1 MGQPRASKGGEGN
14 EDKGDLATVGW
25 GVRRPGQKAAACTKR
40 VHNSFAQFLATAG
53 GILQVRYR
61 QLVVS
66 ALLGW
71 VGTLTAFAGAVHANP
86 LHNDPIVREA
96 YQHFYVL
103 DYPACVALLEKVQ
116 AVHPG
121 DPGPTAMLLE
131 ARVFEE
137 LYRQDLLDTTFYAN
151 DGFLTGRH
159 PTPEDPARRDLI
171 FSLADQAVRE
181 ADARLSK
188 NPRDVD
194 ALYARGWAKSLRSS
208 YMAMVQRSFN
218 AAFHLALQAHSDE
231 AKVLEIDPD
240 YVDAKLVVGTYQYVI
255 GALPWGFK
263 LLFGF
268 AGITGSK
275 SRGMETLRDDFTRGP
290 MTSIEAGTVIAL
302 FLRRESQ
309 YREAINVV
317 RTLESKY
324 PHDFLFCL
332 EEANL
337 RKDAGEGMGA
347 VTAYQTLV
355 SDAAK
360 PGYFPSAHLEL
371 AYFGLGE
378 ALRGQR
384 HFAEAAKA
392 YEEAAWSPGAGA
404 ELKRR
409 SLVAAGK
416 ARDLNGERSLAV
428 KDYQAAIANGS
439 DTTQGDIARKLLKSP
454 YREY

>member
-1 MGQPRASKGGEGN
+1 MGR
-14 EDKGDLATVGW
+14 LIRYVATVSAFALLAISSGF
-25 GVRRPGQKAAACTKR
+25 AAPID
-40 VHNSFAQFLATAG
+40 S
-53 GILQVRYR
+53 
-61 QLVVS
+61 S
-66 ALLGW
+66 ALS
-71 VGTLTAFAGAVHANP
+71 H
-86 LHNDPIVREA
+86 DPTVREA

-103 DYPACVALLEKVQ
+103 DFPACESLLEKVQ
-116 AVHPG
+116 QAHPG
-121 DPGPTAMLLE
+121 DPDATAMQLQ

-151 DGFLTGRH
+151 DGFLTGKH
-159 PTPEDPARRDLI
+159 PTPEDPAKRDQI
-171 FSLADQAVRE
+171 FSLEEQVERE
-181 ADARLSK
+181 SAARLAK
-188 NPRDVD
+188 NARDVD
-194 ALYARGWAKSLRSS
+194 ALYARGWARSLRSS
-208 YMAMVQRSFN
+208 YVAMVERNFSP
-218 AAFHLALQAHSDE
+218 AFHMALQAHSDE
-231 AKVLEIDPD
+231 AKVLQIDPN

-275 SRGMETLRDDFTRGP
+275 SKGMELLHDDFARGP
-290 MTSIEAGTVIAL
+290 MTSTEAGTVIAL

-309 YREAINVV
+309 YKEAIQVV
-317 RTLESKY
+317 RAMKAKY

-337 RKDAGEGMGA
+337 RKDAGEGMAA
-347 VTAYQTLV
+347 VAAYQSLLK
-355 SDAAK
+355 DAAT
-360 PGYFPSAHLEL
+360 PGFFPLAHMEL

-384 HFAEAAKA
+384 HFSEAAQA
-392 YEEAAWSPGAGA
+392 YEQAAWTPGSGA

-416 ARDLNGERSLAV
+416 ARDLNNERALAV

-439 DTTQGDIARKLLKSP
+439 DTTQGDIARKYLKTP
-454 YREY
+454 YHE

>member
-1 MGQPRASKGGEGN
+1 MSGGS
-14 EDKGDLATVGW
+14 L
-25 GVRRPGQKAAACTKR
+25 
-40 VHNSFAQFLATAG
+40 QF
-53 GILQVRYR
+53 RFR
-61 QLVVS
+61 QLAVAAVLAWAEVLQ
-66 ALLGW
+66 AL
-71 VGTLTAFAGAVHANP
+71 AGEVHASP
-86 LHNDPIVREA
+86 LHSDPMVREA

-103 DYPACVALLEKVQ
+103 NYPTCVAMLEKVH
-116 AVHPG
+116 AAHPG
-121 DPGPTAMLLE
+121 DPGATTLLLE

-151 DGFLTGRH
+151 DGFLTGKH
-159 PTPEDPARRDLI
+159 PTPEDPAKRDLI
-171 FSLADQAVRE
+171 FSLADEAVRE
-181 ADARLSK
+181 ADARLAK

-208 YMAMVQRSFN
+208 YMALVERSFS
-218 AAFHLALQAHSDE
+218 AAFHIALQAHSDE

-275 SRGMETLRDDFTRGP
+275 SRGMAMLHDDFARAR
-290 MTSIEAGTVIAL
+290 MTSAEAGTVIAL
-302 FLRRESQ
+302 FLRRESK
-309 YREAINVV
+309 YREAIGVV
-317 RTLESKY
+317 QALEAKY

-337 RKDAGEGMGA
+337 RKDAGEGMAA
-347 VTAYQTLV
+347 VAAYETLV

-392 YEEAAWSPGAGA
+392 YEQAAWTQGSGA

-416 ARDLNGERSLAV
+416 AHDLNGERAIAV
-428 KDYQAAIANGS
+428 KDYQAAVANGA
-439 DTTQGDIARKLLKSP
+439 DTTQGDIARRLLKSP
-454 YREY
+454 YRE